1 MIYLYKPPKLL
12 KKLYPNFIWE
22 STVNKILITFD
33 DSPNTGTTESI
44 LKVLEQNSIK
54 ALFFCVGK
62 NVEKS
67 PSLAKEL
74 ISSGHMIGNH
84 TYSHKKIT
92 SINIRKTNQ
101 EIVDCN
107 RVFNDHLAIQPKYFR
122 PPYGRFDPR
131 IQKLMRKN
139 NLINVM
145 WSLITFDYKNDL
157 NIVKFA
163 VKNYLRENSIV
174 VFHDNVKSKEI
185 ITDSINYLVEQSSVQ
200 GFEIG
205 DPTECLK

>member
-12 KKLYPNFIWE
+12 KKLYPKFIWE

-54 ALFFCVGK
+54 ALFFCIGK

-67 PSLAKEL
+67 PSVAEEI

-101 EIVDCN
+101 EIADCN
-107 RVFNDHLAIQPKYFR
+107 RVFNDRLSIEPKYFR